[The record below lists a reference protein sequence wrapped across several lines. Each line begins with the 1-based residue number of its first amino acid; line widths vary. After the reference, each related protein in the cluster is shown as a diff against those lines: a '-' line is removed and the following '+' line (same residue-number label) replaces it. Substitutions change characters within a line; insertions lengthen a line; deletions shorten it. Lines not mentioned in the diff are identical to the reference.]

1 MPKLADR
8 VLETST
14 SVGVLPFIL
23 DGAKDGYQGFSDA
36 LNDGD
41 TCHYCITD
49 GTDWETGIGTWT
61 LSSPALTL
69 TRSLVRK
76 SSNSNNKVVWGVGAK
91 DVFIT
96 ATADAMNRKRDLII
110 LYRLGL

>member
-14 SVGVLPFIL
+14 SIGTGAFDL
-23 DGAKDGYQGFSDA
+23 DGAKDGYQAFVDA
-36 LNDGD
+36 LNTGD
-41 TCHYCITD
+41 KCHYCITD
-49 GTDWETGIGTWT
+49 GTDWETGIGTFAT
-61 LSSPALTL
+61 GTPNTL

-76 SSNSNNKVVWGVGAK
+76 STNSDAAVDWGIGSK
-91 DVFIT
+91 DIFIT
-96 ATADAMNRKRDLII
+96 ATADAMNRKRELII